1 MNSIVIGSGFG
12 GIAAALRLKAKGHKV
27 KLIEKHPDLGG
38 RARVFKRN
46 GFIYDAGPTVITAPY
61 LINELF
67 ELFNKD
73 PKNYIELTPL
83 KIWYQFIFEDKTK
96 FNYSGDEIEMKDQI
110 EKLSKEDVNG
120 YEKLVN
126 FTKKIFDKG
135 FLELAD
141 VPFDKPFVM
150 MQQLPALL
158 KLKSYKSVYSLVSSY
173 IKNEKLRRMLSMHPL
188 LVGGNPF
195 TTTSIYGLILY
206 LEKKWGIHYSVGG
219 TGNIIKGFEKLMN
232 EVGIEIIKNTEVT
245 EIITKNNK
253 ISGVKLN
260 NENEIDAD
268 NVVCNA
274 DPPAFYEKM
283 LSKSNENSM
292 LFNWKKNRME
302 YSMGLFVYYFGTK
315 KIYENV
321 EHHTIKFGN
330 KYEEHLDDIFNKKKL
345 NNENEIGADNVVCNA
360 DPPAFYEKMLSKSNE
375 SSMLFNWKK
384 NRMEYSMGLFV
395 YYFGTKKIY
404 ENVEHHTIKFGN
416 KYKEHLDDIFDKKKL
431 NNDISYY
438 LHRPTATDKT
448 MAPEGNDCFYVLV
461 PVPNNQSKINWETE
475 GEKMKNLVI
484 EKMEKDLMPDLKNNI
499 VEDFYLTPDYFEKE
513 LNTKFGS
520 GFSIQPKFTQSAY
533 FRFHNKSEIY
543 DGLYFVGAGTHPGA
557 GVPGVLSSAKVL
569 DKLF

>member
-12 GIAAALRLKAKGHKV
+12 GIAAALRLRAKGHQV
-27 KLIEKHPDLGG
+27 TLIEKHPDLGG
-38 RARVFKRN
+38 RARVFKKN
-46 GFIYDAGPTVITAPY
+46 GFTFDGGPTVITAPY

-67 ELFNKD
+67 DLFKKD
-73 PKNYIELTPL
+73 PEDYIKLTPL

-96 FNYSGDEIEMKDQI
+96 FDYSGNELEMKNQI
-110 EKLSKEDVNG
+110 QKINMRDVKG

-126 FTKKIFDKG
+126 FTKKIFNKG
-135 FLELAD
+135 FIELAD

-173 IKNEKLRRMLSMHPL
+173 VQSEKLRRMLSMHPL

-195 TTTSIYGLILY
+195 STTSIYGLILY
-206 LEKKWGIHYSVGG
+206 LEKKWGIHYSMGG
-219 TGNIIKGFEKLMN
+219 TGNIINGYEKLMS
-232 EVGIEIIKNTEVT
+232 EVGIKILKESEVT
-245 EIITKNNK
+245 KIISKNNK
-253 ISGVKLN
+253 ISGVQIN
-260 NENEIDAD
+260 NLIDIDAD
-268 NVVCNA
+268 NVICNA
-274 DPPAFYEKM
+274 DPPAVYDK
-283 LSKSNENSM
+283 LLGQNNNNSI

-330 KYEEHLDDIFNKKKL
+330 E
-345 NNENEIGADNVVCNA
+345 
-360 DPPAFYEKMLSKSNE
+360 
-375 SSMLFNWKK
+375 
-384 NRMEYSMGLFV
+384 
-395 YYFGTKKIY
+395 
-404 ENVEHHTIKFGN
+404 
-416 KYKEHLDDIFDKKKL
+416 YKEHLDDIFDNKKL
-431 NNDISYY
+431 NEDISYY
-438 LHRPTATDKT
+438 LHRPTATDKS

-461 PVPNNQSKINWETE
+461 PVPNNQSKINWDIE
-475 GEKMKNLVI
+475 GEKMKKLVI
-484 EKMEKDLMPDLKNNI
+484 EKMEKDLMPNLSENI
-499 VEDFYLTPDYFEKE
+499 VEDFYLTPDYFEKD
-513 LNTKFGS
+513 LNTKYGS

-569 DKLF
+569 DKII

>member
-12 GIAAALRLKAKGHKV
+12 GIAAALRLRAKGHDV
-27 KLIEKHPDLGG
+27 TLIEKHQDLGG

-46 GFIYDAGPTVITAPY
+46 GFTFDGGPTVITAPY

-67 ELFNKD
+67 ELFKKNPKD
-73 PKNYIELTPL
+73 YIELSPL
-83 KIWYQFIFEDKTK
+83 KIWYQFIFEDRSK
-96 FNYSGDEIEMKDQI
+96 FNYSGNENEMKAQI
-110 EKLSKEDVNG
+110 GELSEEDVQG

-135 FLELAD
+135 FTELAD
-141 VPFDKPFVM
+141 VPFDKPLVM

-206 LEKKWGIHYSVGG
+206 LEKKWGIHYSMGG
-219 TGNIIKGFEKLMN
+219 TGNIIKGFEKLMS
-232 EVGIEIIKNTEVT
+232 EVGIKVIKGNEVKKIISKNTKVT
-245 EIITKNNK
+245 GVQLSNNNTVNADII
-253 ISGVKLN
+253 I
-260 NENEIDAD
+260 
-268 NVVCNA
+268 CNA
-274 DPPAFYEKM
+274 DPPAVYEK
-283 LSKSNENSM
+283 LLDGNNNKSF
-292 LFNWKKNRME
+292 LFNWKK
-302 YSMGLFVYYFGTK
+302 K
-315 KIYENV
+315 
-321 EHHTIKFGN
+321 
-330 KYEEHLDDIFNKKKL
+330 
-345 NNENEIGADNVVCNA
+345 
-360 DPPAFYEKMLSKSNE
+360 
-375 SSMLFNWKK
+375 
-384 NRMEYSMGLFV
+384 RMEYSMGLFV

-416 KYKEHLDDIFDKKKL
+416 KYKEHLNDIFDKKKL
-431 NNDISYY
+431 NEDISYY
-438 LHRPTATDKT
+438 LHRPSATDKS

-461 PVPNNQSKINWETE
+461 PVPNNQSGIDWNTE
-475 GEKMKNLVI
+475 GEKMKSLIIN
-484 EKMEKDLMPDLKNNI
+484 KMEKDLMPNLKENI
-499 VEDFYLTPDYFEKE
+499 VEDFYLTPDYFEKD

-569 DKLF
+569 DKIL

>member
-27 KLIEKHPDLGG
+27 TLIEKHPDLGG

-46 GFIYDAGPTVITAPY
+46 GFIFDGGPTVITAPY

-67 ELFNKD
+67 ELFKKD
-73 PKNYIELTPL
+73 PKNYIKLSPL
-83 KIWYQFIFEDKTK
+83 KVWYQFIFEDKTK
-96 FNYSGDEIEMKDQI
+96 FNYSGNENEMKNQI
-110 EKLSKEDVNG
+110 EQLNKDDVQG
-120 YEKLVN
+120 YEKLVD

-135 FLELAD
+135 FTELAD

-206 LEKKWGIHYSVGG
+206 LEKKWGIHYSMGG

-232 EVGIEIIKNTEVT
+232 EVGIKIIKGNEVT
-245 EIITKNNK
+245 KIISNNNK
-253 ISGVKLN
+253 IIGVQLN
-260 NENEIDAD
+260 NNNNIDAD
-268 NVVCNA
+268 NIICNA
-274 DPPAFYEKM
+274 DPPAVYEK
-283 LSKSNENSM
+283 LLDGKVNKSL
-292 LFNWKKNRME
+292 LFNWKKKRME

-315 KIYENV
+315 KIYE
-321 EHHTIKFGN
+321 K
-330 KYEEHLDDIFNKKKL
+330 
-345 NNENEIGADNVVCNA
+345 
-360 DPPAFYEKMLSKSNE
+360 
-375 SSMLFNWKK
+375 
-384 NRMEYSMGLFV
+384 
-395 YYFGTKKIY
+395 
-404 ENVEHHTIKFGN
+404 VEHHTIKFGN
-416 KYKEHLDDIFDKKKL
+416 KYKEHLDDIFNKKKL
-431 NNDISYY
+431 NDDISYY
-438 LHRPTATDKT
+438 LHRPSATDKS

-461 PVPNNQSKINWETE
+461 PVPNNQSGINWEIE
-475 GEKMKNLVI
+475 GEKMKKLI
-484 EKMEKDLMPDLKNNI
+484 IDKMEKDLMPNLKENI
-499 VEDFYLTPDYFEKE
+499 VEDFYLTPDYFEKD
-513 LNTKFGS
+513 LNTKYGS

-543 DGLYFVGAGTHPGA
+543 EGLYFVGAGTHPGA

-569 DKLF
+569 DKII

>member
-27 KLIEKHPDLGG
+27 TLIEKHPDLGG
-38 RARVFKRN
+38 RARVFRKN
-46 GFIYDAGPTVITAPY
+46 GFIFDGGPTVITAPY

-67 ELFNKD
+67 ELFKKNPKD
-73 PKNYIELTPL
+73 YIRLSPL
-83 KIWYQFIFEDKTK
+83 KVWYQFVFEDKSK
-96 FNYSGDEIEMKDQI
+96 FNYSGNENEMKAQI
-110 EKLSKEDVNG
+110 KELNKEDVKG

-135 FLELAD
+135 FTELAD
-141 VPFDKPFVM
+141 IPFDKPFVM
-150 MQQLPALL
+150 MQQLPSLL

-173 IKNEKLRRMLSMHPL
+173 IKNEKLRRMLSLHPL

-206 LEKKWGIHYSVGG
+206 LEKKWGIHYSMGG

-232 EVGIEIIKNTEVT
+232 EVGIKVIKGNEVT
-245 EIITKNNK
+245 KILSKNNK
-253 ISGVKLN
+253 ITSIQLDN
-260 NENEIDAD
+260 HDYIDAD
-268 NVVCNA
+268 NVICNA
-274 DPPAFYEKM
+274 DPPAVYEK
-283 LSKSNENSM
+283 LLDEKNNNSF
-292 LFNWKKNRME
+292 LFKWKKKRME

-315 KIYENV
+315 KIYDNV
-321 EHHTIKFGN
+321 EHHTIKFG
-330 KYEEHLDDIFNKKKL
+330 
-345 NNENEIGADNVVCNA
+345 
-360 DPPAFYEKMLSKSNE
+360 S
-375 SSMLFNWKK
+375 
-384 NRMEYSMGLFV
+384 
-395 YYFGTKKIY
+395 
-404 ENVEHHTIKFGN
+404 

-438 LHRPTATDKT
+438 LHRPSATDKS

-461 PVPNNQSKINWETE
+461 PVPNNQSGIDWSIE
-475 GEKMKNLVI
+475 GDKMKKLI
-484 EKMEKDLMPDLKNNI
+484 IDKMENDLMPNLRNNI
-499 VEDFYLTPDYFEKE
+499 VEDFYLTPDYFEKD

-569 DKLF
+569 DKIL

>member
-12 GIAAALRLKAKGHKV
+12 GIAAALRLRAKGHDV
-27 KLIEKHPDLGG
+27 TLIEKHQDLGG

-46 GFIYDAGPTVITAPY
+46 GFTFDGGPTVITAPY

-67 ELFNKD
+67 ELFKRNPKD
-73 PKNYIELTPL
+73 YIELSPL
-83 KIWYQFIFEDKTK
+83 KIWYQFIFEDRSK
-96 FNYSGDEIEMKDQI
+96 FNYSGNENEMKAQI
-110 EKLSKEDVNG
+110 GELSEEDVQG

-135 FLELAD
+135 FTELAD
-141 VPFDKPFVM
+141 VPFDRPFVM
-150 MQQLPALL
+150 LQQLPALL

-206 LEKKWGIHYSVGG
+206 LEKKWGIHYSMGG

-232 EVGIEIIKNTEVT
+232 EVGIKVIKGNEVKKIISKNTK
-245 EIITKNNK
+245 IT
-253 ISGVKLN
+253 GVQLSN
-260 NENEIDAD
+260 DNTINAD
-268 NVVCNA
+268 IVICNA
-274 DPPAFYEKM
+274 DPPAVYEK
-283 LSKSNENSM
+283 LLDRNSNNSF
-292 LFNWKKNRME
+292 LFNWKK
-302 YSMGLFVYYFGTK
+302 K
-315 KIYENV
+315 
-321 EHHTIKFGN
+321 
-330 KYEEHLDDIFNKKKL
+330 
-345 NNENEIGADNVVCNA
+345 
-360 DPPAFYEKMLSKSNE
+360 
-375 SSMLFNWKK
+375 
-384 NRMEYSMGLFV
+384 RMEYSMGLFV

-431 NNDISYY
+431 NEDISYY
-438 LHRPTATDKT
+438 LHRPSATDKS

-461 PVPNNQSKINWETE
+461 PVPNNQSGIDWNTE
-475 GEKMKNLVI
+475 GEKMKSLIIN
-484 EKMEKDLMPDLKNNI
+484 KMEKDLMPNLKENI
-499 VEDFYLTPDYFEKE
+499 VEDFYLTPDYFEKD

-569 DKLF
+569 DKIL